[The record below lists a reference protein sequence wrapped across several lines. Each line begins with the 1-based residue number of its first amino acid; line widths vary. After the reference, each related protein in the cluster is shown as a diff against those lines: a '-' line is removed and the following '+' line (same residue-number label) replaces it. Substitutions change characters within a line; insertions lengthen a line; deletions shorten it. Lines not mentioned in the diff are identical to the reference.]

1 MGEGNGEET
10 EAARE
15 AAERVKSKRIKEER
29 KWRKSAWKAV
39 LSANCRKQ
47 TDK

>member
-10 EAARE
+10 EAA
-15 AAERVKSKRIKEER
+15 ERVKAKRINEER

-39 LSANCRKQ
+39 VSINCQKQ